1 MLKGYSLALNWLW
14 LQIRFLK
21 LDTQRRQR
29 SCHWKWSLL
38 DKARVF
44 FRLKCL
50 SRVNSLILWRGCEKS
65 FPFQC
70 RRPVSAM
77 RLPFPE
83 WLASGLPPLPV
94 PIAMFEAL
102 EGTCW
107 SPYVSLVD
115 FHGFMATCSSGDINI
130 PPTFLPQPARLTF
143 ELLEVRVLPLG
154 FDQLEGRRL
163 LGCITNHR
171 KNHHGYIFY
180 NDVHIF
186 VTHHSSPCMRR
197 LWSCCQST
205 TTIVYIGPV
214 RTPKG
219 ECRRVL
225 QRKIRGRWV
234 AKIETNQMNCGH
246 PDLDYSWLR
255 FDRLILHPTTL
266 KPSNLPEIMKI
277 WGIWRYSWKKTI
289 VLPKLW
295 WFRYQEKH
303 IRGFIR
309 D

>member
-29 SCHWKWSLL
+29 SCDWKWSLL

-214 RTPKG
+214 RTPEG
-219 ECRRVL
+219 RVPQGFAAENPGKVGSKDRNKPDEL
-225 QRKIRGRWV
+225 WPSRFGLLVVAIRQTYPTSHYLEALKSPRNHENLGYLKI
-234 AKIETNQMNCGH
+234 
-246 PDLDYSWLR
+246 L
-255 FDRLILHPTTL
+255 L
-266 KPSNLPEIMKI
+266 KKRP
-277 WGIWRYSWKKTI
+277 
-289 VLPKLW
+289 
-295 WFRYQEKH
+295 
-303 IRGFIR
+303 
-309 D
+309 